1 MAKKTKS
8 SKTANPVETLRDK
21 GQALVKDINTKLK
34 STRKELQGQV
44 DDLNKQI
51 KSLQKDI
58 NKSVEKDIKKPTMK
72 LIDRLEKNYQTQLK
86 KMQKEFDDR
95 LSSVHALQDK
105 LISQLP
111 KEVVEKLHLKE
122 TRKPAVRKPAA
133 RKPAAKKAPVAARK
147 AAPKPNVPKT
157 RAPKISDI
165 KGIGPVL
172 QKKLAE
178 AGIKEVSDIA
188 SPSAATQKALEEF
201 KQTRGYNTW
210 QSQAKELLK

>member
-1 MAKKTKS
+1 MAKKAKSGSKS
-8 SKTANPVETLRDK
+8 SASPVETLKGK

-34 STRKELQGQV
+34 GTRKELQGQV
-44 DDLNKQI
+44 NDLNKQI
-51 KSLQKDI
+51 KTLQKDL

-72 LIDRLEKNYQTQLK
+72 LIDKLEKNYQDQMK
-86 KMQKEFDDR
+86 KMQKEFDER
-95 LSSVHALQDK
+95 VESLSALQDR
-105 LISQLP
+105 LISHLP
-111 KEVVEKLHLKE
+111 QEVIDKLHLKE
-122 TRKPAVRKPAA
+122 APKKTPA

-147 AAPKPNVPKT
+147 TAAPKPNKPKT

-188 SPSAATQKALEEF
+188 SPSAANQKALEEF
-201 KQTRGYNTW
+201 KQTRGYETW
-210 QSQAKELLK
+210 QSQARELLGK